1 MLLAGGFWEQPSA
14 YGCLR
19 YCALN
24 QLDLAIGLSYVIL
37 LTVVGALMILE
48 SVRVI
53 VRERQGRP
61 VVLRR
66 GGSHTW
72 LHGLPLKMRFKRSK
86 IYVSAIPIWL
96 IGFLIGFIGAVMGIG
111 GGFILVPMLIYFLR
125 VPSATVIGTS
135 MVLTLITMAAA
146 TLMHSITNHL
156 VDALLALILMVGG
169 VIGAQFGARAG
180 QSMRGERL
188 RLSLGI
194 LVFAVG
200 LRFAYELM
208 VQPDDLFSIRG
219 VGAGGG

>member
-1 MLLAGGFWEQPSA
+1 MGTAVGVWLFTLL
-14 YGCLR
+14 R
-19 YCALN
+19 ALN
-24 QLDLAIGLSYVIL
+24 RLDLAIGLSYSWL
-37 LTVVGALMILE
+37 SRTRALMILE

-169 VIGAQFGARAG
+169 VIGAHLARAG